1 MYLQNNQR
9 SIKSL
14 KHIQI
19 MFLMLFEYR
28 NTVFGIAQEMK
39 WIEGKLHD

>member
-1 MYLQNNQR
+1 
-9 SIKSL
+9 L

-39 WIEGKLHD
+39 